1 MNSETAHAQA
11 VAQAVYEAAHPL
23 SLFLFG
29 SRARGDHHTE
39 SDIDL
44 LMVSDEPCDAAAYGK
59 AALAGSAQIQRVYGR
74 ALALDLVHMSRTKF
88 KRFNGTRNHRY
99 ATKGCWRL
107 EKTSWMTTTGP

>member
-1 MNSETAHAQA
+1 MLPVLRHASVPNPKGYAIPAGIAQRLAEKSPMNSETAHAQA

-44 LMVSDEPCDAAAYGK
+44 LMVSDELCAAAAYG
-59 AALAGSAQIQRVYGR
+59 
-74 ALALDLVHMSRTKF
+74 
-88 KRFNGTRNHRY
+88 
-99 ATKGCWRL
+99 
-107 EKTSWMTTTGP
+107 